1 MDRERGGKALGRV
14 ATILL
19 FPLVAAMAVISFVVL
34 LAGLPLLF
42 AYKILLRILVL
53 RYWIREGKDVLFV
66 YSDSPVW
73 REYMLNEVLPLVR
86 ERAVVLNCS
95 EQKRWKFSLA
105 KLLFYAYKSNR
116 NWNPMV
122 LVFPRIGRVRQ
133 IRFHDAF
140 KSYKATRGPVDEM
153 RESLIRELGPD
164 GASGEQVE

>member
-1 MDRERGGKALGRV
+1 MDRERGSIGRRIV
-14 ATILL
+14 AVLL
-19 FPLVAAMAVISFVVL
+19 FPLVVVMAVISFVVL

-42 AYKILLRILVL
+42 VYKILLRILL
-53 RYWIREGKDVLFV
+53 LKYWIREGKDVLFV
-66 YSDSPVW
+66 YSDGPVW

-95 EQKRWKFSLA
+95 ERSRWKFSLA

-140 KSYKATRGPVDEM
+140 KSFKATRGPVDEM
-153 RESLIRELGPD
+153 RESLIRELELG
-164 GASGEQVE
+164 GASGGRVE

>member
-1 MDRERGGKALGRV
+1 MDRDRGGKALGTV
-14 ATILL
+14 ARILL
-19 FPLVAAMAVISFVVL
+19 FPLVVVMAVISFVVL

-42 AYKILLRILVL
+42 LYKILLRILL
-53 RYWIREGKDVLFV
+53 LKYWIREGKDVLFV
-66 YSDSPVW
+66 YSDNPVW
-73 REYMLNEVLPLVR
+73 REYMLNEVLPLLR

-95 EQKRWKFSLA
+95 ERKRWKFSLA

-140 KSYKATRGPVDEM
+140 KSFKATRGPVDEM
-153 RESLIRELGPD
+153 RESLIRELGLPD
-164 GASGEQVE
+164 ASGGRVE